1 MDKEFVA
8 YEPSLE
14 LKELGFDE
22 PCLAYYD
29 AWNGKFH
36 LVITDQSGSFISK
49 LFRLFRKTEHTT
61 YFQDYV
67 EYYFTGICTA
77 PTFSQAFRWFREKY
91 GVFSWLTKHRFN
103 TTTSLENKEYY
114 RWALEHEVVT
124 SEPHINSEIIYS
136 AKEFD
141 TYEEAELAC
150 LIKLIEIVKDK
161 P

>member
-1 MDKEFVA
+1 MKNKEFVPPIIA
-8 YEPSLE
+8 IE
-14 LKELGFDE
+14 LKKLGFDE

-77 PTFSQAFRWFREKY
+77 PTFSQAFRWFREKHKIISVIGFY
-91 GVFSWLTKHRFN
+91 CNGDDWEDVR
-103 TTTSLENKEYY
+103 YQ
-114 RWALEHEVVT
+114 VT
-124 SEPHINSEIIYS
+124 IS
-136 AKEFD
+136 AFEDFATHD
-141 TYEEAELAC
+141 TFVKSDYISYEEAELNC

-161 P
+161 T